1 MSLEEG
7 MELYE
12 IGFHLISS
20 LAEKQAQEEFSNLQ
34 DGLEKLSE
42 VISVKEPELIDL
54 AYTMVKTI
62 DRKHE
67 RFDTAYFAYI
77 TFITSP
83 EKVIEIKEMFDG
95 TIAVLRHLIVKTSP
109 DADESLLKVNEIF
122 APEEEDDIVE
132 DIKDSELEEVKEEEE
147 ATEEVVEAEAPTET
161 KEEEELDQ
169 KIDELVS

>member
-7 MELYE
+7 KELYE

-20 LAEKQAQEEFSNLQ
+20 LAEEQAQEEFSTLQ
-34 DGLEKLSE
+34 DGLGKLAE
-42 VISVKEPELIDL
+42 VVSAKEPELIDL

-67 RFDTAYFAYI
+67 RFDTAHFAYI

-83 EKVIEIKEMFDG
+83 DQIESIKEMFDMNLN
-95 TIAVLRHLIVKTSP
+95 VLRHLIVKTTP
-109 DADESLLKVNEIF
+109 DAEESLVKVNEIF
-122 APEEEDDIVE
+122 ASDEEEDTVE
-132 DIKDSELEEVKEEEE
+132 DIDDSEVNEEKEEVAEE
-147 ATEEVVEAEAPTET
+147 AAKDDSSEEPKKDEI
-161 KEEEELDQ
+161 DQ